1 MAKKSTA
8 KQKTSKKR
16 TSERNAAWR
25 TRKRKQLIERF
36 NVVECPKCKSAKLNH
51 SVCPECGYYKD
62 RQVVKKS
69 DSGSDN
75 VTKIKA

>member
-16 TSERNAAWR
+16 TSERHAAWS
-25 TRKRKQLIERF
+25 TRKRKQLIENF
-36 NVVECPKCKSAKLNH
+36 NVTECSKCKAPKLNH
-51 SVCPECGYYKD
+51 TVCPECGYYKGRKVID
-62 RQVVKKS
+62 KS
-69 DSGSDN
+69 SGGKEP